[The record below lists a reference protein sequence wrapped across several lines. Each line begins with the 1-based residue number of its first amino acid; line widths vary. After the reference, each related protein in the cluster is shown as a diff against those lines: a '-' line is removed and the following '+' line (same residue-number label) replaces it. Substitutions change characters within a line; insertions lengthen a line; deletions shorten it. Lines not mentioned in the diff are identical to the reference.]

1 MAVAPLTI
9 YSEQMPNIPRTNN
22 PKGVSPL
29 IAYSEQMPN
38 IPHANNRVAVGL
50 LVEQGWRVKR
60 AYPVYDVK
68 RENKAVG
75 LGLFDSLKLGG
86 WEDCFDLLNWRTF

>member
-1 MAVAPLTI
+1 MASRCARVLYDVRETTSCGVNDACA
-9 YSEQMPNIPRTNN
+9 QNI
-22 PKGVSPL
+22 KCSF
-29 IAYSEQMPN
+29 
-38 IPHANNRVAVGL
+38 ANNRVAVGL

-75 LGLFDSLKLGG
+75 LGLFKSLKLRGRG
-86 WEDCFDLLNWRTF
+86 RRFDLLS

>member
-1 MAVAPLTI
+1 MASRCERVLDDVRESTSCGVNDVRAQSTK
-9 YSEQMPNIPRTNN
+9 YSF
-22 PKGVSPL
+22 V
-29 IAYSEQMPN
+29 
-38 IPHANNRVAVGL
+38 NNRIAVGL

-75 LGLFDSLKLGG
+75 LGLFRSLKLEGWGG
-86 WEDCFDLLNWRTF
+86 IVLPS

>member
-1 MAVAPLTI
+1 MIDPLAT
-9 YSEQMPNIPRTNN
+9 YSEQMPNTPR
-22 PKGVSPL
+22 
-29 IAYSEQMPN
+29 
-38 IPHANNRVAVGL
+38 ANNRVAVGL

-75 LGLFDSLKLGG
+75 LGLFKSLKLRGRG
-86 WEDCFDLLNWRTF
+86 RRFDLLS

>member
-1 MAVAPLTI
+1 MASQCARVLDDVREAT
-9 YSEQMPNIPRTNN
+9 SCSVNDACAQNI
-22 PKGVSPL
+22 KCSFV
-29 IAYSEQMPN
+29 
-38 IPHANNRVAVGL
+38 NNRVAVGL

-75 LGLFDSLKLGG
+75 LGLFKSLKLVG
-86 WEDCFDLLNWRTF
+86 WRDCFDLLS